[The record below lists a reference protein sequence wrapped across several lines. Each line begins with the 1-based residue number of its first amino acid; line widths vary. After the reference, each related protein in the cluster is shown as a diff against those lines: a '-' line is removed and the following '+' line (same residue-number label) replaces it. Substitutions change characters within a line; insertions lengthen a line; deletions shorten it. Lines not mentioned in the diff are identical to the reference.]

1 MAGNLTRRDLLKA
14 GAIITAMAG
23 CSGEETRSQTPPADQ
38 PVPPVTG
45 NLTADVVVVGAGFAG
60 LGAAWELFKKG
71 QRVIVLEAN
80 SRIGGRIWSSQ
91 LSDGSLFEIGGQ
103 WVSDAQT
110 DIRTLINELGV
121 GDRIYPT
128 SDAGLTV
135 FVGSNGKLSRF
146 NQHASDPL
154 EALPP
159 LDPAAQLEVAT
170 TFAALQIMSSVVNVN
185 APWEDRPF
193 PEIPGLLGPQSTAEA
208 DQWTVEAWMELNM
221 ETDDAKA
228 LIRASLSGHTGV
240 DTGALSLLHE
250 LFVLQTF
257 GGSFLNLAGS
267 GPGQAEQFRVTPPG
281 ASQIADLIV
290 QRLGPSA
297 VRVNEPVKLIRQDD
311 RGVTVTTTTGLIA
324 EAKRVIVTAPGALDT
339 FIRFDPILP
348 PDRAQLQQRVPQGS
362 VWKIWL
368 VYDRAFWREQ
378 GLSGDTISI
387 LPGDFIPNSRDGGPP
402 AAQLS
407 PGLMIC
413 FVVANQARAFN
424 AMTRQARRAQ
434 VLKEMVYRYG
444 AQAAQLSPTIHF
456 PAVPPQNPAPDDY
469 FEFNWS
475 IEEFARGDFAA
486 APGPGVYTGV
496 GFGPAIR
503 APFGRIHWA
512 GVDTSSG
519 PNYSSFSSAVQSG
532 KRAVAE
538 VLAAG

>member
-1 MAGNLTRRDLLKA
+1 
-14 GAIITAMAG
+14 
-23 CSGEETRSQTPPADQ
+23 
-38 PVPPVTG
+38 
-45 NLTADVVVVGAGFAG
+45 
-60 LGAAWELFKKG
+60 
-71 QRVIVLEAN
+71 
-80 SRIGGRIWSSQ
+80 
-91 LSDGSLFEIGGQ
+91 
-103 WVSDAQT
+103 
-110 DIRTLINELGV
+110 
-121 GDRIYPT
+121 
-128 SDAGLTV
+128 
-135 FVGSNGKLSRF
+135 
-146 NQHASDPL
+146 
-154 EALPP
+154 
-159 LDPAAQLEVAT
+159 
-170 TFAALQIMSSVVNVN
+170 VNVN
-185 APWEDRPF
+185 APWEDHPF

-208 DQWTVEAWMELNM
+208 DQWTVEAWIELNM
-221 ETDDAKA
+221 VTDDAKA
-228 LIRASLSGHTGV
+228 LIRGSLSGQTGV

-267 GPGQAEQFRVTPPG
+267 GPGQAEQFRVAPPG
-281 ASQIADLIV
+281 ASQIAALIV

-297 VRVNEPVKLIRQDD
+297 VRVNEPVKLIQQDD

-444 AQAAQLSPTIHF
+444 AQAAQLSPTIRF
-456 PAVPPQNPAPDDY
+456 PAVPPQNPAPDNY

-512 GVDTSSG
+512 GVDTSTG

-532 KRAVAE
+532 KRAAAE
-538 VLAAG
+538 VLAAV